1 MLPRLRIV
9 SHFPG
14 RLRVRAVPFR
24 DAAFGA
30 DVAQQIGAE
39 DGVISAEAVSKTGS
53 LLVLYEAAKVQ
64 LPWLVQLIVRAG
76 GLEGL
81 EVDHDGKPI
90 RPQGILIRE
99 ALDRWNGAVVDATK
113 GRLDARTAVPGTL
126 AGLGALKLLFG
137 KWRTPEWYDLMF
149 WSITMF
155 VNLTPPAPPRPEPP
169 DSDDGKHS

>member
-14 RLRVRAVPFR
+14 RLRVRAEPFR
-24 DAAFGA
+24 EAAFGA
-30 DVAQQIGAE
+30 DIAEQVASE

-53 LLVLYEAAKVQ
+53 ILVLYEAAKVQ
-64 LPWLVQLIVRAG
+64 LPWLVQLIVRVA

-90 RPQGILIRE
+90 QPQGIAIRA
-99 ALDRWNGAVVDATK
+99 ALDRWNGAVVEATK
-113 GRLDARTAVPGTL
+113 GHLDARTAVPGAL

-137 KWRTPEWYDLMF
+137 KWRAPEWYDLMF

-155 VNLTPPAPPRPEPP
+155 VNLTPPEMQQPRPK
-169 DSDDGKHS
+169 DDGKHA